1 MKKSNVSIYDFV
13 NYRTFL
19 KTVFEDLKF
28 NNPGVSYKSIQEK
41 AGYSGKSNH
50 LWQIIEG
57 LTPINYS
64 AIENYGR
71 ALLLNSR
78 EISYFKL
85 LFEFEKAKTD
95 DERDAIIQKM
105 KKSKMFAKAHIHY
118 VNFDDIYSKW
128 YLTILWDIVSLD
140 DFREDYEW
148 IANKFFNKITPNE
161 VKKGIKKLIVA
172 GALFRDENGVL
183 RQTSEDALKLSS
195 EKISITPFLLG
206 LIRKHIKEKLKLMP
220 EAMEF
225 QDFDKRLFYTSTI
238 VLSKEEVKVL
248 KDRIFEFV
256 REIENRKPL
265 NDKKEVVY
273 QFSLQFFS
281 NTKDDWEDKDD

>member
-1 MKKSNVSIYDFV
+1 VKKSRINIYDFV

-19 KTVFEDLKF
+19 KTIFEDLKF
-28 NNPGVSYKSIQEK
+28 NNPGISYKSIQES

-57 LTPINYS
+57 LTPINNS

-78 EISYFKL
+78 EIVYFKL
-85 LFEFEKAKTD
+85 MFEFEKAKTD
-95 DERDAIIQKM
+95 EQRDKIIQQM
-105 KKSKMFAKAHIHY
+105 KKSKLFAKAHVNY

-140 DFREDYEW
+140 DFKEDYEW

-161 VKKGIKKLIVA
+161 IKKGIKKLITS
-172 GALFRDENGVL
+172 GALFRDNKGIL
-183 RQTSEDALKLSS
+183 RQTSPDALKLSS
-195 EKISITPFLLG
+195 DKISITPFLRT
-206 LIRKHIKEKLKLMP
+206 LIRKHIKEMLKLAP
-220 EAMEF
+220 PAMEF

-238 VLSKEEVKVL
+238 VLSKEEIDVL
-248 KDRIFEFV
+248 KNKITTFIT
-256 REIENRKPL
+256 EIENRKPL
-265 NDKKEVVY
+265 NSKKEVVY

-281 NTKDDWEDKDD
+281 NTKNN